1 MAVLTALG
9 VGVLV
14 GVVVGALGAG
24 GGILSV
30 PALIYLLGQDPHDAS
45 AGSLVVVGLTAIVS
59 LIAPAQAGRVHWRD
73 GATFGL
79 MSVLG
84 ALVGSRASV
93 AVDGTVLLTLF
104 CVMLAVVG
112 VVMLLRGLRSR
123 RGADDGEG
131 SGTGG
136 APERRGLLVVAA
148 AATFTGFLT
157 GFFGVGGGFIVVPM
171 LVLALGFPM
180 KEASGTSL
188 LVMIVA
194 SSAGLAARVGTHSN
208 VDWPVVLAFAAA
220 SMVGGLLGGPLARR
234 ASASTLTTAF
244 GILLLGVCAVTAYD
258 LLTA

>member
-30 PALIYLLGQDPHDAS
+30 PALICLLGQEPHDAS
-45 AGSLVVVGLTAIVS
+45 AGSVVVVGLTAIVP
-59 LIAPAQAGRVHWRD
+59 LIAPARAGRVHWRD
-73 GATFGL
+73 GANFGL

-93 AVDGTVLLTLF
+93 AVDAALLLTLF
-104 CVMLAVVG
+104 CVMLAAVG
-112 VVMLLRGLRSR
+112 AVMLLRGLRSR
-123 RGADDGEG
+123 PGPDGGEG
-131 SGTGG
+131 SGTDGG
-136 APERRGLLVVAA
+136 SERRGLLVIAT
-148 AATFTGFLT
+148 AATLTGFLT

-188 LVMIVA
+188 LVMIIA
-194 SSAGLAARVGTHSN
+194 SSAGLVARVWTHSN
-208 VDWPVVLAFAAA
+208 MDWPVVLAFAAA
-220 SMVGGLLGGPLARR
+220 SMVGGLLGGPLVRR
-234 ASASTLTTAF
+234 ASASILTTAF
-244 GILLLGVCAVTAYD
+244 GLLLLGVCAVTAYD
-258 LLTA
+258 HLTS